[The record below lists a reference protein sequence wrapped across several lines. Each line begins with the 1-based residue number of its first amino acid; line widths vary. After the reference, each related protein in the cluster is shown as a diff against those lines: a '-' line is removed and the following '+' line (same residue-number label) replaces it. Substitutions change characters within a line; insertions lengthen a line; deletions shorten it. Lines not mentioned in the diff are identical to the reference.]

1 VSATAT
7 MPRRLHW
14 EHDGRDWPHH
24 AASRFVHAG
33 GLRWHV
39 QQHASTRADAPRL
52 LLLHG
57 TGASTHSWRAL
68 VEPLA
73 THFDVL
79 ALDLPGHG
87 FTSMPD
93 DPSRLGLA
101 GMASATAALLDTMQW
116 RPDMIV
122 GHSAGA
128 AVGVRMALDAPQ
140 GLRALVG
147 INAALLPLH
156 GLAGSL
162 FSPLA
167 RLLAAL
173 PGVPTWFARRAADPA
188 VLARLL
194 DATGSRLDA
203 HGRDLYATLVANP
216 GHVAGAL
223 GMMARW
229 DLQTFAAE
237 LPRLAVPLHLL
248 VGTADGTV
256 PPDQAWQVAERVPHI
271 HVTRLPGLGH
281 LAHEERPRQV
291 AEMLIAIDTA
301 RLSQEPPC

>member
-1 VSATAT
+1 MNATAAS

-39 QQHASTRADAPRL
+39 QQHLSARAGAPRL

-68 VEPLA
+68 VAPLA
-73 THFDVL
+73 AHFDVL
-79 ALDLPGHG
+79 AIDLPGHG

-93 DPSRLGLA
+93 DASRLGLA
-101 GMASATAALLDTMQW
+101 GMAAATTELLRAMAWQ
-116 RPDMIV
+116 PDLIA

-128 AVGVRMALDAPQ
+128 AVGARIALDAPH

-203 HGRDLYATLVANP
+203 RGRDLYATLVANP

-229 DLQTFAAE
+229 DLQAFAAE

-256 PPDQAWQVAERVPHI
+256 PPDQAWQVAERVPGTR
-271 HVTRLPGLGH
+271 VTRLTGLGH
-281 LAHEERPRQV
+281 LAHEERPLQV
-291 AEMLIAIDTA
+291 AELLIAIDTE
-301 RLSQEPPC
+301 QQC